1 MQINATDYF
10 QRCQYKTNK
19 CRMLTLRIQVLV
31 VGLAWT
37 LAFGHG
43 HDGQQFRFE
52 TYGWGMQNVDNY
64 LTVGWNPVYSVE
76 NLQSNIVQFVQD
88 RDTIVMPGAKEGF
101 KILHL
106 PTKSGAELWGGA
118 TKNQEFF
125 GNDPHYSGP
134 ARMRVSLHEK
144 IEEEYNEGGFICDEV
159 DADPSYFSLGG
170 SDDDIGC
177 LRNLRFFCPT
187 FQLCGTE
194 VVVPCNMDVQI
205 CAFAIEC
212 KVFDCLD
219 EYEKWNEKRKEQGR
233 LNFAD
238 QSFAM
243 DSAFRGE
250 QCEQYKYC
258 AIFSGRV
265 VRAVRKVNERTG
277 EPFFWAL
284 VETLGD
290 HQIDVVVHPM
300 VVRGNPPRPGSIILG
315 SFFLSG
321 RLMPE

>member
-1 MQINATDYF
+1 
-10 QRCQYKTNK
+10 
-19 CRMLTLRIQVLV
+19 MLTLRKQILSIGV
-31 VGLAWT
+31 AWT
-37 LAFGHG
+37 LALTNG
-43 HDGQQFRFE
+43 HDGPQFLLE
-52 TYGWGMQNVDNY
+52 TYGWGVQNVDNY
-64 LTVGWNPVYSVE
+64 LTVGWNPVDSVE
-76 NLQSNIVQFVQD
+76 NLHSNIVQFVEH
-88 RDTIVMPGAKEGF
+88 RDTIIMPGAKEGF

-118 TKNQEFF
+118 TKDEEFF

-134 ARMRVSLHEK
+134 ARMRVNLHEK
-144 IEEEYNEGGFICDEV
+144 IEEEYNEGGFICDEADV
-159 DADPSYFSLGG
+159 DTSRHSFGG
-170 SDDDIGC
+170 SNDNSGW

-194 VVVPCNMDVQI
+194 VIIPCTMNVQI

-212 KVFDCLD
+212 KVFDSTQ
-219 EYEKWNEKRKEQGR
+219 EYDKWNQKRRRRGR
-233 LNFAD
+233 LTFAD

-250 QCEQYKYC
+250 EREQYKYC

-265 VRAVRKVNERTG
+265 VKAVRKVNERTG
-277 EPFFWAL
+277 EPFFWVL

-290 HQIDVVVHPM
+290 HQIDMVVHPM
-300 VVRGNPPRPGSIILG
+300 VLKGNPPRPGSIILG